1 MGKKDWAWTDDRIDV
16 SSQFLA
22 GNLFYDYFSMESAS

>member
-1 MGKKDWAWTDDRIDV
+1 MEYSLNGKKDWAWADDRIDV

-22 GNLFYDYFSMESAS
+22 GNFIIL